1 MQNKRITVSMS
12 RNLSDSTPMGNKY
25 FPYILLLLF
34 SAALM
39 LVASNEGWLR
49 MEYPRYDTAWF
60 FMAGKAWMNGLTP
73 YVDFAD
79 SKGPLLWILYG
90 IGYLLSPRSLHGMFL
105 IETLF
110 YWGTFIFLYKSILV
124 FTKKE
129 TNALLGSMLMALF
142 FFQPWIHK
150 EFRAEDFCQF
160 FNAMAFYSFVCIYKN
175 QKNFYSSCY
184 LLGIAFA
191 GPLLIKYNIA
201 LMILAPTGI
210 TLVYL
215 FVKRTKGVL
224 KAICWWMVGA
234 CILILPF
241 LIYFICIGCLEAF
254 FKEYFFNTFQTIEVQ
269 HPYSSR
275 GTTFWQQWPMVI
287 VKYIVYQQ
295 YYWTTA
301 IKIAFISI
309 IFTFFKFF
317 RPVIL
322 QISII
327 VWFVSALLLSTYV
340 ALTQYLNILTFFS
353 IIPVIYIVYY
363 LPSLSKASIT
373 IIGAIVLFVVSFGLT
388 FHSKGEFYNVNEAKN
403 VAQDTQNISNFI
415 SMFGKNRA
423 GKPTVMYIHTN
434 DMGMGLPN
442 EVLPASKYWASQAG
456 STPEMNQQHL
466 DAIKD
471 RRPDFIFIL
480 FYDHEAIAIAEKAGY
495 CKIYEFQIPG
505 FSPDDGVELN
515 YLYAQK

>member
-1 MQNKRITVSMS
+1 MQNNRFTVSMA

-25 FPYILLLLF
+25 FPYVLLLLF

-90 IGYLLSPRSLHGMFL
+90 IGYLHSPRSLHGMFL

-110 YWGTFIFLYKSILV
+110 YWGTFIFLYKAILI

-201 LMILAPTGI
+201 LMILAPTGV
-210 TLVYL
+210 TLIYL

-224 KAICWWMVGA
+224 KAICWWMIGA
-234 CILILPF
+234 CTLILPF

-309 IFTFFKFF
+309 LFLFSKLFKPNWL
-317 RPVIL
+317 RITIIL
-322 QISII
+322 
-327 VWFVSALLLSTYV
+327 WFVAVLILSTYMSFIY
-340 ALTQYLNILTFFS
+340 YLNSLAIFCVVPLLFIANVLPRISIWLLTIGSALIIFISSFCLTFYPNSEFNWVENAQDIYS
-353 IIPVIYIVYY
+353 SKEEMVKIINTKILEIPNKPTIVYVKSLDTGIGIPSEA
-363 LPSLSKASIT
+363 LPGI
-373 IIGAIVLFVVSFGLT
+373 
-388 FHSKGEFYNVNEAKN
+388 
-403 VAQDTQNISNFI
+403 
-415 SMFGKNRA
+415 
-423 GKPTVMYIHTN
+423 
-434 DMGMGLPN
+434 
-442 EVLPASKYWASQAG
+442 KYWAQQAG
-456 STPEMNQQHL
+456 ATEEMQKEHIE
-466 DAIKD
+466 DIIKYL
-471 RRPDFIFIL
+471 PDFISIPSSEKEAVDIIEKIGYERVYAYFPYGKFDTSNRDIYY
-480 FYDHEAIAIAEKAGY
+480 FYTK
-495 CKIYEFQIPG
+495 K
-505 FSPDDGVELN
+505 
-515 YLYAQK
+515 